1 MAKIFP
7 MNGTRLTVAREETC
21 FEGSL
26 EFTDSLIITG
36 KFSGNIKSSGY
47 LEIAKTGDCV
57 VDEMTGSNI
66 VVSGKVTG
74 NITAE
79 DSIELCSGSV
89 ITGDIKAR
97 KIKIEE
103 NVLFDGKVTML
114 DDVPA
119 VDLFSMSIS
128 DYKQR
133 MKQTD
138 NQDKQFGV

>member
-7 MNGTRLTVAREETC
+7 MNGTRLTVAGEETS

-36 KFSGNIKSSGY
+36 KFNGNIKSSGY

-57 VDEMTGSNI
+57 VDEMSGSNI

-79 DSIELCSGSV
+79 NSIELCSGS
-89 ITGDIKAR
+89 IISGDIKAR
-97 KIKIEE
+97 KIRIAE
-103 NVLFDGKVTML
+103 NVLFDGKITML

-119 VDLFSMSIS
+119 IDLFSLSIS
-128 DYKQR
+128 DYKQ
-133 MKQTD
+133 KIKETGQVS
-138 NQDKQFGV
+138 KE

>member
-1 MAKIFP
+1 
-7 MNGTRLTVAREETC
+7 MNGTRLTVAGEETS

-26 EFTDSLIITG
+26 EFSDSLIITG
-36 KFSGNIKSSGY
+36 KFSGNIKSTGY

-57 VDEMTGSNI
+57 VDEMSGQNI

-79 DSIELCSGSV
+79 DSIELCSGSI

-114 DDVPA
+114 DDIPSI
-119 VDLFSMSIS
+119 DLFSMSMS

-133 MKQTD
+133 MRQAD
-138 NQDKQFGV
+138 AQDKQYGV

>member
-7 MNGTRLTVAREETC
+7 MNGTRLTVAGEETS

-36 KFSGNIKSSGY
+36 KFSGTIKSSGY
-47 LEIAKTGDCV
+47 LEIAKSGDCT
-57 VDEMTGSNI
+57 VDEMSGLNI

-79 DSIELCSGSV
+79 ESIELCSGSV
-89 ITGDIKAR
+89 ITGDIKAK
-97 KIKIEE
+97 KIRIAE

-114 DDVPA
+114 DDMPS
-119 VDLFSMSIS
+119 VDLFSMSMS
-128 DYKQR
+128 EYKQR
-133 MKQTD
+133 IKLS
-138 NQDKQFGV
+138 DKETGKVS